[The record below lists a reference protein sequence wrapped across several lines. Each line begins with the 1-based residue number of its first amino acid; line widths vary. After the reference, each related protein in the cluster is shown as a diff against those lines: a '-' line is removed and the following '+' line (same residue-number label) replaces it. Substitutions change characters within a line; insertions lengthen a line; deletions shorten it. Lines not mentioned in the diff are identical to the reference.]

1 MFEYV
6 RPHDANSAQRIS
18 FDTPPHMHQRSLETS
33 PHESLEFPTNLLS
46 MTSGSG
52 RAGSESNPLS
62 LSGELNLTSLS
73 SDSGVHTG
81 KASEMSNSGDVDMVG
96 IGSGSGLASSAASKC
111 DSFGSAGDVA
121 AAVAQGHSVAAAAT
135 ATAATATDNG
145 GNDADVGGGAKLSRT
160 NSVRARANM
169 FAAMEKKRLDETPP
183 TASKTEERPPPTRKC
198 EYTIF

>member
-1 MFEYV
+1 
-6 RPHDANSAQRIS
+6 
-18 FDTPPHMHQRSLETS
+18 MHQRSLETS

-96 IGSGSGLASSAASKC
+96 ISSAGSVSALASSGSKR
-111 DSFGSAGDVA
+111 DSFASAGSSTDRA
-121 AAVAQGHSVAAAAT
+121 DAVGGD
-135 ATAATATDNG
+135 ATAAKASSKAATVPTMNENG
-145 GNDADVGGGAKLSRT
+145 GNDSVDVVGAGKLSRT

-169 FAAMEKKRLDETPP
+169 FQAMEKKRLDDTAPP
-183 TASKTEERPPPTRKC
+183 KPEERPPPARKC
-198 EYTIF
+198 EYIMITTMEC